1 MQFRRTY
8 KGILITLLI
17 SGLAASCKMGPN
29 FKSPEID
36 SPDAYRFDSLRVD
49 TLADLS
55 WWELFGD
62 ENLNALVKIALE
74 ENQNAKIALARIEE
88 ARAFLKIA
96 KTELY
101 PKFDVA
107 AVAQGGTIV
116 GNQKFDDPQDLYLIA
131 PTLSWEID
139 LWGKLRRSTEA
150 SRADLLATEYANRQI
165 LISLISDVASTYFLL
180 LDFKSR
186 LEISLN
192 TVQTRRESLRIIQ
205 ARFNEGTV
213 AEIDL
218 NQSQIQ
224 EAIASAAV
232 PAFQRFVAQ
241 TEHTLSILIGR
252 NPQAITAGILSDQV
266 IPPYIPPG
274 LPSDL
279 LARRPDLMESE
290 QLLHAQTA
298 RIGVAKAARFP
309 TLSLTGLIG
318 GASTSLTSFNS
329 AEIAWNISG
338 QLLGPLFYW
347 GQNKRR
353 VDIERQRTEQALQ
366 FYEQSV
372 LIAFAEVEDALIEVE
387 TYEREYNA
395 RQRQLV
401 AAQNAARLSQARYD
415 GGVTSY
421 LEVLEQDRSRFDAE
435 LSASETR
442 QLQLNSF
449 VRLYKALGGGWISD
463 TERTQTGQ
471 APQE

>member
-1 MQFRRTY
+1 
-8 KGILITLLI
+8 
-17 SGLAASCKMGPN
+17 
-29 FKSPEID
+29 
-36 SPDAYRFDSLRVD
+36 
-49 TLADLS
+49 
-55 WWELFGD
+55 
-62 ENLNALVKIALE
+62 LNK
-74 ENQNAKIALARIEE
+74 
-88 ARAFLKIA
+88 
-96 KTELY
+96 
-101 PKFDVA
+101 
-107 AVAQGGTIV
+107 
-116 GNQKFDDPQDLYLIA
+116 
-131 PTLSWEID
+131 
-139 LWGKLRRSTEA
+139 
-150 SRADLLATEYANRQI
+150 
-165 LISLISDVASTYFLL
+165 
-180 LDFKSR
+180 
-186 LEISLN
+186 
-192 TVQTRRESLRIIQ
+192 
-205 ARFNEGTV
+205 
-213 AEIDL
+213 

-224 EAIASAAV
+224 EAIAAAAV

-252 NPQAITAGILSDQV
+252 NPQAITAGILSNQV

-463 TERTQTGQ
+463 TERTQSEQ
-471 APQE
+471 VPQE